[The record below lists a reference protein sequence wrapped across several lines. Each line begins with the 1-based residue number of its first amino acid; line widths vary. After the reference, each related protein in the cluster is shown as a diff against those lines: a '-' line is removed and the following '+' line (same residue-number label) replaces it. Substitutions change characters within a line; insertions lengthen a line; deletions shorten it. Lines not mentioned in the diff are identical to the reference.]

1 MQDVHPQRDDP
12 VPELASLDGPF
23 QLSEYLALKIKH
35 DPHDIKGLIEVPRGE
50 EKDGKESQDQ
60 NIVSQGDVRPRSEP
74 SSYRDSAVDL

>member
-1 MQDVHPQRDDP
+1 MPG
-12 VPELASLDGPF
+12 LASLDGPF

-60 NIVSQGDVRPRSEP
+60 NIVSQVDFRPKLKP